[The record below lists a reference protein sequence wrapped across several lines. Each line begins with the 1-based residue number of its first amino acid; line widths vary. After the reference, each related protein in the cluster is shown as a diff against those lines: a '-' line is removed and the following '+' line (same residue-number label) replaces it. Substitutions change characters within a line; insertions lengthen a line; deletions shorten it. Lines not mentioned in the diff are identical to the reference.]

1 MYAINT
7 ISAWIAGL
15 LLVLSLTTQA
25 QPGADPAVT
34 SRALAPNPLQ
44 GVGSTFTLSFR
55 IGNNGAVAIS
65 GSGNNNANR
74 MQFGICLAKASPS
87 PASAAALSGPLLNYF
102 DVVYNAS
109 SNCFEGRQKQNV
121 AIPPTTVFSLS
132 IAAIVT
138 SASTST
144 LVADVG
150 ASCNIAPN
158 AASNPQP
165 SDNDFASIY
174 TYTING
180 PMPVS
185 LIDFDA
191 QLQTDRSVLVQWH
204 TSWERN
210 NKGYIIERSKDLIN
224 FEEIGQVVDVA
235 GTSNSVNTYRFVD
248 SAPYKGT
255 SYYRLRQ
262 VDTDGKSQVFPAKS
276 VIVDGNYSV
285 YPNPIV
291 NGYFTVMLD
300 EPLQAALHLYNEAG
314 SEITINRSTTTDTS
328 VKLIPDSPLSSGIYI
343 LTVNERGTTRKY
355 RLLVQP

>member
-1 MYAINT
+1 MYAKNT
-7 ISAWIAGL
+7 ISGWIAGL
-15 LLVLSLTTQA
+15 LMVLSLATQA
-25 QPGADPAVT
+25 QPGADPAVL
-34 SRALAPNPLQ
+34 SRSLNPNPLQ

-65 GSGNNNANR
+65 GAGTNAANR
-74 MQFGICLAKASPS
+74 MQFGICLSKASPS
-87 PASAAALSGPLLNYF
+87 PASEAALSGPLLNYF

-109 SNCFEGRQKQNV
+109 TNCFEGFQKQNV

-144 LVADVG
+144 SVADVG
-150 ASCNIAPN
+150 ASCNIAAN
-158 AASNPQP
+158 ASSNPQP

-185 LIDFDA
+185 LVDFDA
-191 QLQTDRSVLVQWH
+191 QAQPDRSVLVEWH

-210 NKGYIIERSKDLIN
+210 NKGYTIERSKDLVN
-224 FEEIGQVVDVA
+224 FEEIGQIVDVA
-235 GTSNSVNTYRFVD
+235 GSSNSINAYRFLD
-248 SAPYKGT
+248 TAPYKGT

-262 VDTDGKSQVFPAKS
+262 MDTDGKFQVFPAKS
-276 VIVDGNYSV
+276 VVIDGNYSI

-291 NGYFTVMLD
+291 NQYFTVMLD
-300 EPLQAALHLYNEAG
+300 EPLQAALHLYTETG
-314 SEITINRSTTTDTS
+314 SEIAINRSTTTDSS
-328 VKLIPDSPLSSGIYI
+328 VKLVADSPLLGGIYI
-343 LTVNERGTTRKY
+343 LTVQERGTTRKY
-355 RLLVQP
+355 RLLVKP

>member
-1 MYAINT
+1 MYARNT

-15 LLVLSLTTQA
+15 FLVLSLTTQA

-34 SRALAPNPLQ
+34 SRTLAPNPLQ

-55 IGNNGAVAIS
+55 IGNNGAVSIS
-65 GSGNNNANR
+65 GTGENNANR
-74 MQFGICLAKASPS
+74 MQFGICLAKAAPS
-87 PASAAALSGPLLNYF
+87 PANAAALSGPLLNYF

-109 SNCFEGRQKQNV
+109 TNCFEGRQKQNV
-121 AIPPTTVFSLS
+121 SIPPTTVYSLS

-138 SASTST
+138 SASANTS
-144 LVADVG
+144 VADVG

-158 AASNPQP
+158 ASSNPQP
-165 SDNDFASIY
+165 SDNDFASVY

-185 LIDFDA
+185 LIDFNA
-191 QLQTDRSVLVQWH
+191 QAQQDRSVLVEWH

-210 NKGYIIERSKDLIN
+210 NKGYTIERSKDLVN
-224 FEEIGQVVDVA
+224 FEEVGQVVDVA
-235 GTSNSVNTYRFVD
+235 GSSNSINAYRFVD

-262 VDTDGKSQVFPAKS
+262 LDVDGKTHVFPSKAV
-276 VIVDGNYSV
+276 VIDGNYSV
-285 YPNPIV
+285 YPNPVV
-291 NGYFTVMLD
+291 NRHFTVMLD
-300 EPLQAALHLYNEAG
+300 EPLQAVLHLHNEAG
-314 SEITINRSTTTDTS
+314 SEITINRATTTDTS
-328 VKLIPDSPLSSGIYI
+328 VKVIPDSPLMGGIYI
-343 LTVNERGTTRKY
+343 LTVQERGTTRKY